1 MKVLERKEWEKEF
14 AHVCICTQ
22 CESKLE
28 VDSKDLVYEPGG
40 CDMRG
45 DRWMEKFSA
54 VCAVCQCG
62 ISIPV
67 EVIPKYVQKLARDRH
82 SRNSRGAWDR

>member
-14 AHVCICTQ
+14 AHVCICEQ

-28 VDSKDLVYEPGG
+28 IDSKDLVHAPGG
-40 CDMRG
+40 GDQRG
-45 DRWMEKFSA
+45 DRWPEKFSA
-54 VCAVCQCG
+54 ICAVCQYC

-67 EVIPKYVQKLARDRH
+67 EVIPKFVQKLARDRH
-82 SRNSRGAWDR
+82 SNRPGSFGR